1 MMGAPKTNAPK
12 SKIVSQSLEFSSI
25 TANTAITI
33 ERPIK
38 RPAMQLPAFRNLTRG
53 LFMIHSDPDN
63 DGRKLEGS
71 RCAAALTA
79 K

>member
-1 MMGAPKTNAPK
+1 MMGPPRTNAPK

-38 RPAMQLPAFRNLTRG
+38 KPVTQLAAFRNLTRG

-63 DGRKLEGS
+63 DGRKPEGS
-71 RCAAALTA
+71 RCAGALSV

>member
-38 RPAMQLPAFRNLTRG
+38 RPATQLPAFRHLTRG
-53 LFMIHSDPDN
+53 LFMIHSDPGN
-63 DGRKLEGS
+63 DGRKPEGS
-71 RCAAALTA
+71 RCAGALTA